1 MLSGTDLI
9 FLAGF
14 LVNFLFAFIIIRYI
28 YYPRQTGHTYLFT
41 FLAFNSVVYFIMGLF
56 TSVEISVGAGFG
68 LFALFSV
75 LRYRTETV
83 PIHEMTYLF
92 LMVALP
98 ILNSILLT
106 TGQYEKM
113 LIINVLITG
122 VIWALE
128 NGWGFRQQIHS
139 REIVYE
145 KIDLVHVDNREE
157 MLADIRART
166 GLNVTKIEIDR
177 IDYLRDQVTGR
188 IYYTDGKE
196 TEMRNGK
203 TTGMRG
209 LQGPGDHGTEGE
221 QI

>member
-9 FLAGF
+9 FLAGY

-28 YYPRQTGHTYLFT
+28 YYPRQTEHTYLFT

-128 NGWGFRQQIHS
+128 KGWGFRQEIHS
-139 REIVYE
+139 KEIVYE
-145 KIDLVHVDNREE
+145 KIELVHLDNREE

-177 IDYLRDQVTGR
+177 IDYLRDQVNGR
-188 IYYTDGKE
+188 IYYTDSHATKKQN
-196 TEMRNGK
+196 TTTTK
-203 TTGMRG
+203 TTT
-209 LQGPGDHGTEGE
+209 LQEPGDHGTEGE

>member
-9 FLAGF
+9 FLAGY

-28 YYPRQTGHTYLFT
+28 YYPRQTEHTYLFT

-128 NGWGFRQQIHS
+128 KGWGFRQEIHS
-139 REIVYE
+139 KEIVYE
-145 KIDLVHVDNREE
+145 KIELVHLDNREE

-177 IDYLRDQVTGR
+177 IDYLRDQVNGR
-188 IYYTDGKE
+188 IYYTDSHVTKKQN
-196 TEMRNGK
+196 TTTTK
-203 TTGMRG
+203 TTT
-209 LQGPGDHGTEGE
+209 LQEPGDHGTEGE